1 MLNSHA
7 IDLHKYCRPRLM
19 LYEWQTH
26 AVFTQEKK
34 EREREREKKTNGKN
48 IK

>member
-26 AVFTQEKK
+26 AVFTKEKK

>member
-26 AVFTQEKK
+26 AVFTKEKK
-34 EREREREKKTNGKN
+34 EREREREKKQMAK
-48 IK
+48 I